1 MKEVVNLDC
10 LKTDGEKILEI
21 HYLCSY
27 DTQHWLLGV
36 WLLYSALGLGTS
48 ISHLRIF
55 TGLLGYCI
63 SAWLLGGQSRPTQ
76 LANYW
81 IICTSDNK
89 LGLRKL
95 LTVNLYD
102 ARRKEKSITFFLHE
116 VTFGGSKFSSLMF
129 LWPMTLTWPPLPT
142 FYLWNNSVLH
152 HYLRI
157 CSWSGA
163 HFPDFHTWDS
173 LLGCLVSAWLGH

>member
-1 MKEVVNLDC
+1 MGKKYWKYTIYVVMIHNTGCWVFDCCILHWVLAHQFHTWESSLGCLATASQLGCWEVSL
-10 LKTDGEKILEI
+10 
-21 HYLCSY
+21 
-27 DTQHWLLGV
+27 
-36 WLLYSALGLGTS
+36 A
-48 ISHLRIF
+48 
-55 TGLLGYCI
+55 
-63 SAWLLGGQSRPTQ
+63 PTQ